1 MGKKKERMK
10 ELLRDKQLPEQKHY
24 SKGRAAA
31 ILSVVS
37 VIACVL
43 SVGGF
48 LWMRASFGENNV
60 LKEWVAE
67 HPVVGS
73 LLMIAVCALQV
84 VIAFIPGELVETASG
99 YIFGAVGGTVICLTG
114 ILLGSVMAI
123 LLARRFGRRL
133 VESLYPKEKLDSLPI
148 LNDPKKRNAMTA
160 ILFLIPG
167 TPKDLLTYLVG
178 LTDMSIPMYL
188 LLTSVCRLPSVIMS
202 TVGGDALGENRLM
215 HAVYIFVIAAAIS
228 GAGYLLYL
236 AIHKRQAQEKDK
248 SRKNDL

>member
-1 MGKKKERMK
+1 MEKKKERVK
-10 ELLRDKQLPEQKHY
+10 ELFQDKELPQQKHY

-37 VIACVL
+37 VIACIL

-48 LWMRASFGENNV
+48 LWMRANFGEDNV
-60 LKEWVAE
+60 LKDWVIE
-67 HPVVGS
+67 HPVLGS

-99 YIFGAVGGTVICLTG
+99 YIFGAIGGTLVCLAG
-114 ILLGSVMAI
+114 ILLGSVISI

-148 LNDPKKRNAMTA
+148 LNDPSKRNAMTA

-167 TPKDLLTYLVG
+167 TPKDLLTYIIG
-178 LTDMSIPMYL
+178 LTDMSIPLYL

-202 TVGGDALGENRLM
+202 TVGGDALGENRFM
-215 HAVYIFVIAAAIS
+215 HAVYIFIVAAAVS
-228 GAGYLLYL
+228 GVGYLIYL
-236 AIHKRQAQEKDK
+236 AIHKKQKQKKDELDQK
-248 SRKNDL
+248 